1 MTSLLAQAAVVFVAF
16 AEPGFPALD
25 TRQPPPDVPGAV
37 LVTSTAAL
45 DSLLREPGTVLV
57 WRHGSAF
64 PLESWPAIDRFLRG
78 GGRLLHLG
86 GEPFTRPVS
95 GPPGGR
101 TVDPRTVT
109 YLKALRLNQSHATPV
124 GAGRLRFTG
133 LLDGLAARVLPVGTT
148 AWTFEPKLAGPPR
161 FPADEGSPGRRDG
174 TVRPLAFVDAE
185 GGDPRFPAAAGALV
199 LEWTDGPFA
208 GGRWILRPLD
218 APPAAD
224 ELALLMEEMQRPAA
238 RLTVTPVLGTFHE
251 GERPAVV
258 VRWDGPP
265 VEPDVRLVVRDT
277 AGRTVARGTVASGA
291 DSVAT
296 VTFDTQMGP
305 GLYRVEARAEG
316 APPAVTGFWVFDP
329 VLFAS
334 GDALTFD
341 GYTMRRNGRPEP
353 VVGTTVM
360 SRTVHRDFLHEP
372 DAAIWDDTFAEL
384 AALDLNFVRTGV
396 WAGWEPLLV
405 TPDSV
410 DEAWLRALE
419 AYYLSAR
426 RHGVPV
432 LFTFFAFMPPAY
444 GGESPYFDPRSLAG
458 QQAWVGAVA
467 RRFAPAREML
477 WDLIN
482 EPSIASPR
490 HVWQTRPN
498 GDRWEAEAFEGWL
511 RRTYGGDGSDGADT
525 AWKEVVRRRW
535 RLRPDEPIGVPVEAD
550 FADANIFVDRRPY
563 RARDYIGFSQEA
575 FRGWAAGLVRTIR
588 EAGSIAAV
596 TVGQDEGGLY
606 DRPSPASHAGAVDFT
621 SIHTWWFNDAL
632 TWDALLARAPGKP
645 LLASET
651 GIMRRERLS
660 GEAHRTPE
668 ASAALLS
675 RKLAAAFAGGAFG
688 AVEWVYDVNPYM
700 GSDNE
705 VAIGLRRPDGSYKPE
720 HAVLRRW
727 AAFVRRTRERFDTP
741 RESEVLVVAPAA
753 EHWAPRPLGALA
765 TRRAAATFLALGV
778 PVRVVRDLDFP
789 SLTDPYRLIVLPATT
804 GLPDAAWRA
813 LDSAV
818 TAGATLLASGWFEQD
833 DAGLPAY
840 RLGLTPRAMGLVE
853 RLDAQWLDPGL
864 SLEYPLDVAQSALA
878 AGGAPVI
885 ASRGAGRLLHYPS
898 PLEWAMTGAALERVY
913 AHALVQADVAPPAVR
928 PARPEPGIEVSVTAF
943 RSATLVVVM
952 NTQGHDREVALTA
965 PGGASLTVR
974 MPAGAGTMFWV
985 SAEGD
990 VLDAVEPGQV
1000 VVRRETGSGTGA
1012 HFTFHAPTTSPAA
1025 PSA

>member
-1 MTSLLAQAAVVFVAF
+1 MTPLLAQAAVVVVAF
-16 AEPGFPALD
+16 VEPGFPVLD
-25 TRQPPPDVPGAV
+25 TRQTLPDIPGAV
-37 LVTSTAAL
+37 VATSTAAL
-45 DSLLREPGTVLV
+45 DSLLRAPGAVLV

-64 PLESWPAIDRFLRG
+64 PLAAWPAIDRFLRKG
-78 GGRLLHLG
+78 GSLLHLG
-86 GEPFTRPVS
+86 GEPFTRPVG
-95 GPPGGR
+95 GPPGRR
-101 TVDPRTVT
+101 TVEPRTVT
-109 YLKALRLNQSHATPV
+109 YLKALRLNQSHAVPL
-124 GAGRLRFTG
+124 GGGRLRFAWP
-133 LLDGLAARVLPVGTT
+133 LDELVTRVLPVGTT
-148 AWTFEPKLAGPPR
+148 AWTLEPRLAGPPR
-161 FPADEGSPGRRDG
+161 FLADEGSPGRRDG
-174 TVRPLAFVDAE
+174 TVRPLAYVDAE
-185 GGDPRFPAAAGALV
+185 GGDLRFPAAAGAL
-199 LEWTDGPFA
+199 LIEWSGGPFA

-218 APPAAD
+218 TPPAAD
-224 ELALLMEEMQRPAA
+224 ELVLLMDELRRPAT
-238 RLTVTPVLGTFHE
+238 RLAVAPMLGTFHE
-251 GERPAVV
+251 GEQPAVV
-258 VRWDGPP
+258 VRWEGPTP
-265 VEPDVRLVVRDT
+265 EGGVRLVVRDA
-277 AGRTVARGTVASGA
+277 AGRAVVRRTVEPGP

-296 VTFDTQMGP
+296 VTFDIQLPP
-305 GLYRVEARAEG
+305 GLYRVEAHAAG
-316 APPAVTGFWVFDP
+316 APPATTGFWVFDP

-372 DAAIWDDTFAEL
+372 DAAVWDDTFAEL
-384 AALDLNFVRTGV
+384 AALDMHFVRTGV

-426 RHGVPV
+426 RHSVPV

-458 QQAWVGAVA
+458 QQAWVRAVA

-498 GDRWEAEAFEGWL
+498 GDRWEAEAFDGWL
-511 RRTYGGDGSDGADT
+511 RRTYGGDGADT
-525 AWKEVVRRRW
+525 TWKEVVRRRW

-563 RARDYIGFSQEA
+563 RARDYVRFSQDA
-575 FRGWAAGLVRTIR
+575 FRDWSAGLVRAIR
-588 EAGSIAAV
+588 EAGSTAAV

-606 DRPSPASHAGAVDFT
+606 DRPSPASHADAVDFT

-632 TWDALLARAPGKP
+632 TWDALMARAPGKP

-700 GSDNE
+700 DSDNE

-727 AAFVRRTRERFDTP
+727 AAFVRRTRERFDAP
-741 RESEVLVVAPAA
+741 REAEVLIVATTAD
-753 EHWAPRPLGALA
+753 HWSPRPLGALA
-765 TRRAAATFLALGV
+765 TRRAVAAFLTLGV
-778 PVRVVRDLDFP
+778 PVRVTRDLDLP
-789 SLTDPYRLIVLPATT
+789 SLTERYRLIVLPATT

-818 TAGATLLASGWFEQD
+818 AGGATLLTSGWFEQD

-840 RLGLTPRAMGLVE
+840 RLGHRPRAMGLVE
-853 RLDAQWLDPGL
+853 RLDAPWLDPGL
-864 SLEYPLDVAQSALA
+864 ALEYPLDVAQSALA
-878 AGGAPVI
+878 ADGAPVI

-898 PLEWAMTGAALERVY
+898 PLEWATAGGVLERVY
-913 AHALVQADVAPPAVR
+913 AHALVQASVTPPAVR

-943 RSATLVVVM
+943 RSAALVVVM
-952 NTQGHDREVALTA
+952 NTQGRGREVALTA
-965 PGGASLTVR
+965 PGGTEIVVR
-974 MPAGAGTMFWV
+974 VPAGTGTMFWV

-990 VLDAVEPGQV
+990 VLDGVEPEAV
-1000 VVRRETGSGTGA
+1000 TVKRER
-1012 HFTFHAPTTSPAA
+1012 
-1025 PSA
+1025 